1 MDTSEDGK
9 DARQDAAVI
18 FKDDNGVIRCPHCN
32 QDCLELRSL
41 QRHVLNENN
50 AECHKNCGQ
59 KVAPHGCL
67 KCRRAYSDA
76 KSLAAHKCNPKT
88 SKSKRKHKRKHP
100 PEQTDASEQ
109 SGPRRRLPA
118 LCAKCAEFQ
127 EHDGNYWR
135 HRAVAHKDGKPLACE
150 TSAHRLCTG
159 HLANSHKCASCAD
172 TFGRSDY
179 LVRHVLRDHNF
190 GDEKKL
196 QATFVVADTD
206 HIIVLMK
213 AGIFGLG
220 SLDSCLDSSFAMQVL

>member
-9 DARQDAAVI
+9 DPKQDAAVI

-50 AECHKNCGQ
+50 ADCYKNCGQ

-88 SKSKRKHKRKHP
+88 SKSKRKHKRKQP
-100 PEQTDASEQ
+100 PEPADAAQQ
-109 SGPRRRLPA
+109 SGPRQRLPA
-118 LCAKCAEFQ
+118 LCSKCAEFQ

-135 HRAVAHKDGKPLACE
+135 HRAVAHKDGTP
-150 TSAHRLCTG
+150 SRFV
-159 HLANSHKCASCAD
+159 ASCPLIVCAQD
-172 TFGRSDY
+172 ILQTPTNVC
-179 LVRHVLRDHNF
+179 LVLRRS
-190 GDEKKL
+190 
-196 QATFVVADTD
+196 AVPITW
-206 HIIVLMK
+206 
-213 AGIFGLG
+213 
-220 SLDSCLDSSFAMQVL
+220 